1 MSRMERMHLQLKQA
15 PTVPL
20 EVEMLLPEK
29 LQGLAPAEVASIPL
43 AYGRE
48 SVAAGDFF
56 SVSGGSRQG
65 HIHFSGDLRRV
76 KSLGCGMSRGLLTVE
91 GSVGMHAGAQMSGG
105 RLEIHGD
112 AGDWAGANMSGGTLI
127 IQGNAG
133 HLAGGAYRGDER
145 GMRGGTLVVTGAVGN
160 ECGSRMRRGL
170 LVVGSSGD
178 FAGAEMRAGTLV
190 VLGRSGM
197 RPGLNMRRGTLIIRE
212 AESMLPSFFFS
223 CTYRPPFLPLLW
235 REIQTLGA
243 IEVPLEFQRGEWHR
257 FLGDVNEVGK
267 GEILLWRLE

>member
-1 MSRMERMHLQLKQA
+1 MERMTLELKQA
-15 PTVPL
+15 PAVPL
-20 EVEMLLPEK
+20 EAEMLVPEK
-29 LQGLAPAEVASIPL
+29 LQDLTPAEVAGLPL

-56 SVSGGSRQG
+56 SVSGSARQG
-65 HIHFSGDLRRV
+65 HLHLTGDLSRV
-76 KSLGCGMSRGLLTVE
+76 KNLGWGMSRGLLTVA
-91 GSVGMHAGAQMSGG
+91 GPVGMHAGAQMSGG
-105 RLEIHGD
+105 RLEIYGD

-127 IQGNAG
+127 VRGNAG
-133 HLAGGAYRGDER
+133 HLVGGAYRGDER

-170 LVVGSSGD
+170 LVAGSSGD
-178 FAGAEMRAGTLV
+178 FAGVEMRAGTLV

-197 RPGLNMRRGTLIIRE
+197 RPGLNMRRGTLILRE
-212 AESMLPSFFFS
+212 AESLLPTFFFS

-243 IEVPLEFQRGEWHR
+243 IEVPLELQRGEWHR